1 MVAEATDGRSLVRT
15 RNLLLL
21 VLVAAIAWVLR
32 DVVLLVFAA
41 LLLAVFLRKAA
52 ALLQER
58 TGLPEGIGVVAV
70 FTAIVGAVVAIGFWQ
85 GPRIGEEVQILKRD
99 LPAAFED
106 LRARVTRSEAAR
118 QVAEELPSP
127 REIVGESEDLLDR
140 ARLVATTT
148 TGALAAFGLWIFLA
162 LLFAATPGAYVR
174 GLLAVVPRHHEARTA
189 QLMETL
195 RDTLWWWSLGRLMSM
210 AFVGVTT
217 TVGLTLLGIPLAF
230 LLGLIA
236 AVLTFVPNIGPLV
249 SAIPALL
256 LALAGDPIDALWVA
270 LLYTGVQLVEGLV
283 LDPVIDRMTVRLP
296 PALTVTMQLVLGTLV
311 GLAGVALAAPLTAV
325 GMVLVSTL
333 WVQGVLG
340 KPGMAVRS

>member
-1 MVAEATDGRSLVRT
+1 MEKT
-15 RNLLLL
+15 RNLLAL
-21 VLVAAIAWVLR
+21 VLVGAIAWVLR

-52 ALLQER
+52 ALLRER
-58 TGLPEGIGVVAV
+58 TGLPEGVGVIAV
-70 FTAIVGAVVAIGFWQ
+70 FTTIVGALVAIGFWQ

-106 LRARVTRSEAAR
+106 LRARVTRSKAAR

-148 TGALAAFGLWIFLA
+148 TGALTAFGLWIFLA
-162 LLFAATPGAYVR
+162 LLFAATPQAYVR
-174 GLLAVVPRHHEARTA
+174 GLLAVVPKRHETRAE

-236 AVLTFVPNIGPLV
+236 ALLTFVPNIGPLV

-256 LALAGDPIDALWVA
+256 LAVAGDPIDALWVA
-270 LLYTGVQLVEGLV
+270 LLYAGVQLVEGLV
-283 LDPVIDRMTVRLP
+283 LDPIIDRTTVYLP

-333 WVQGVLG
+333 WVQGVLR
-340 KPGMAVRS
+340 KPGVPVRS

>member
-1 MVAEATDGRSLVRT
+1 MLKT
-15 RNLLLL
+15 RNLLAL
-21 VLVAAIAWVLR
+21 VLLTAVAWVLR

-41 LLLAVFLRKAA
+41 LLLAVFLRKSA
-52 ALLQER
+52 ALLRER
-58 TGLPEGIGVVAV
+58 TGLPEAVGVVAV
-70 FTAIVGAVVAIGFWQ
+70 FTVIVGALVAIGFWQ
-85 GPRIGEEVQILKRD
+85 GPRIAEEVEILKRD
-99 LPAAFED
+99 LPAAFAD
-106 LRARVTRSEAAR
+106 LRARITRSEAAQ

-127 REIVGESEDLLDR
+127 REIVGESEDILDR

-162 LLFAATPGAYVR
+162 LLFAATPRAYIR
-174 GLLAVVPRHHEARTA
+174 GLLAVVPRRHEARAA
-189 QLMETL
+189 QLLETL

-210 AFVGVTT
+210 AFVGVST

-236 AVLTFVPNIGPLV
+236 ALLTFVPNIGPLV

-256 LALAGDPIDALWVA
+256 LAVAGDPIDALWVA
-270 LLYTGVQLVEGLV
+270 LLYAGVQLVEGLV
-283 LDPVIDRMTVRLP
+283 LDPIIDRTTVYLP
-296 PALTVTMQLVLGTLV
+296 PALTVTMQLVLGTLI

-340 KPGMAVRS
+340 KPGVPVRS